1 VNIQDKDDNR
11 LETFVITTLEQAR
24 LLADEFKLR
33 VLLAFAEQPATVKQV
48 ADELGEKQTRLYRHV
63 DALLE
68 AGLLNVI
75 EEKQKRGTVE
85 RTLQAVASRFK
96 AEPSLFQGESDD
108 ETHAPIRAQFQ
119 RAADAFLKSLSAD
132 ARSQSRVE
140 PVCLRILNRV
150 SPERLEELHRL
161 LMEWVE
167 RAGSEE
173 SDNDEMERC
182 DFSALIVF
190 SEDPQ

>member
-1 VNIQDKDDNR
+1 MNIQAKDTNQM
-11 LETFVITTLEQAR
+11 ETFVVTTLEQAR

-33 VLLAFAEQPATVKQV
+33 VLMAFADQPATVKQV

-68 AGLLNVI
+68 AGLLNVV

-85 RTLQAVASRFK
+85 RTLQAVASRFE

-108 ETHAPIRAQFQ
+108 DSHAPIRAQFQ
-119 RAADAFLKSLSAD
+119 VAADAFLKSLSAD
-132 ARSQSRVE
+132 GGSQSRVE

-167 RAGSEE
+167 RASSEE
-173 SDNDEMERC
+173 SDTDDIDQRQ
-182 DFSALIVF
+182 FSALIAF